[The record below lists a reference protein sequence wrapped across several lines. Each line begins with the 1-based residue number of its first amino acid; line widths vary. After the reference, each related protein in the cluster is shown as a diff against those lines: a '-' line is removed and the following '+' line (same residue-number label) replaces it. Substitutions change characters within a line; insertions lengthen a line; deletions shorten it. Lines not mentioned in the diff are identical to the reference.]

1 MTRSTPKGIMSR
13 IGAALLALS
22 IIIVGEGI
30 WAAEVNVRPDS
41 PGTYTVLRGDTLWDI
56 AGQFL
61 EEPWMWPQVWQINPQ
76 IENPDLIYP
85 GDVIELVYGANGDP
99 VLRLG
104 RSANG
109 AANAVDSNGIRTV
122 KLSPRVRREAIL
134 SPVPAIPLDRI
145 SSYLSDNTV
154 VDPDT
159 FENAP
164 YLLGEREGRTLAD
177 RGSEVYARGQWTDG
191 VITYDIVR
199 PGREL
204 MDPDSGEVLGLE
216 AISVGRATIS
226 RYNGTEALMNINS
239 MSQEIRIGDRLIPR
253 NGIQL
258 DSSFM
263 PVPPA
268 FAVDAAIV
276 AIGSGKSIGGVY
288 DTIILNAG
296 SNDGIQ
302 VGHLLTIQEPPVM
315 VEDEFGETSNWVKT
329 RQILGLDES
338 HKVEFPGENIATVL
352 VYRVLDGASLGIVLK
367 SDDAIRLNDRLV
379 TP

>member
-1 MTRSTPKGIMSR
+1 MSR

-22 IIIVGEGI
+22 IIVVDESI

-99 VLRLG
+99 VLRLS
-104 RSANG
+104 RSADG
-109 AANAVDSNGIRTV
+109 AANAVDANGIRTV

-352 VYRVLDGASLGIVLK
+352 VYRVLDSASLGIVLK